1 MNTLSEYTRNLVE
14 AVASEGAQPIYARA
28 GEGGELDAIRL
39 PTGGA
44 IAWRAPESVD
54 PTDSTSEVHK
64 AALAIRTVTSAAARV
79 AAIQRD
85 DRLSDAAKADDV
97 AKVWAEA
104 AAKADKLASE
114 VEAEAERFAAHERAT
129 LAPPPVTDPVH
140 QMADMEARQ
149 WLASVP
155 AADLPELVN
164 KMQAGEL
171 PELLAAAMRSPVPLP
186 GGIALALPAA
196 WRAHLTRT
204 RPDDLRALDARRERL
219 TWLLEVTRQ
228 AAGAI
233 QRPQTMGPVVRRVA

>member
-1 MNTLSEYTRNLVE
+1 MNTLTDYTRNLVE
-14 AVASEGAQPIYARA
+14 TVASEGAQPIYARA
-28 GEGGELDAIRL
+28 EVGGELDAIRL
-39 PTGGA
+39 PTGAA
-44 IAWRAPESVD
+44 IAWRVPESAD
-54 PTDSTSEVHK
+54 PNDSASELHK
-64 AALAIRTVTSAAARV
+64 AALAIRAATSAAARV
-79 AAIQRD
+79 TAIQRD
-85 DRLSDAAKADDV
+85 ERLSDTAKAEDIANAWAGGAAKV
-97 AKVWAEA
+97 
-104 AAKADKLASE
+104 DKLLSE
-114 VEAEAERFAAHERAT
+114 VEAEAERFAAHERAM

-155 AADLPELVN
+155 AADLPDLVN

-186 GGIALALPAA
+186 GGIAQALPAA

-233 QRPQTMGPVVRRVA
+233 QRPQTTGPAVRRVA

>member
-1 MNTLSEYTRNLVE
+1 MNTLSDYTRNLAE

-28 GEGGELDAIRL
+28 EEGGELDAIRL

-54 PTDSTSEVHK
+54 PTDSTSELHK
-64 AALAIRTVTSAAARV
+64 AALAIRTATSTAARV
-79 AAIQRD
+79 TAIQRD
-85 DRLSDAAKADDV
+85 ARLSESAKAEDIASAWAGGAAKV
-97 AKVWAEA
+97 
-104 AAKADKLASE
+104 DKLLSE

-186 GGIALALPAA
+186 GGIAQALPAA

>member
-155 AADLPELVN
+155 AADLPDLVN

-186 GGIALALPAA
+186 GGIAQALPAA